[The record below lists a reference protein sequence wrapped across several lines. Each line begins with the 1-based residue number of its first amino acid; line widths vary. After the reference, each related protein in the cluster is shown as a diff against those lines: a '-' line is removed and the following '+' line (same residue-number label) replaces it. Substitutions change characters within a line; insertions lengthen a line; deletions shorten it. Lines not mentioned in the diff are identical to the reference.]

1 MDPADAESKQ
11 ITTVAPSE
19 QANTMRLETIVW
31 EKDGAEMVLI
41 PAGEFQMGSSMGDPD
56 EKPVHAVHLDAF
68 YIDKYEVTV
77 AQYKQFISSTG
88 HPEPTKRWDD
98 PQYNQP
104 NYPVVGVT
112 WYDAMAYAEWAGKRL
127 PTEAEW
133 EKAARGGLAG
143 KKYPWG
149 NATPED
155 DEQHRANYD
164 FLGARDEKT
173 TFPVGSFPP
182 NGYGLHDMA
191 GNAWE
196 WCLDEYQQDFYA
208 SGPRENPLAGKMLA
222 NYKAITSERVIRG
235 GSWENYDN
243 LIRVSNR
250 NREHPTQSY
259 YLGFRCVT
267 QPSR

>member
-1 MDPADAESKQ
+1 
-11 ITTVAPSE
+11 
-19 QANTMRLETIVW
+19 
-31 EKDGAEMVLI
+31 MVLI
-41 PAGEFQMGSSMGDPD
+41 PAGEFQMGSNMGDPD
-56 EKPVHAVHLDAF
+56 EKPVHTVHLDAF

-77 AQYKQFISSTG
+77 AQYKQFISATG
-88 HPEPTKRWDD
+88 HPAPTKRWDD

-104 NYPVVGVT
+104 NYPVIGVT
-112 WYDAMAYAEWAGKRL
+112 WYDVMAYAEWAEKRL

-133 EKAARGGLAG
+133 EKAARGGLVG

-149 NATPED
+149 DAAPED

-164 FLGARDEKT
+164 FLGAKDGKT

-182 NGYGLHDMA
+182 NGYGLYDMA

-208 SGPRENPLAGKMLA
+208 SSRRENPLAGKLLA

-235 GSWENYDN
+235 GGWENYDN

-250 NREHPTQSY
+250 NREHPTQIY
-259 YLGFRCVT
+259 YLGFRCVV